1 MSIVTVRDFAGSEEA
16 SGVSTRGIELFAW
29 VRAGGRALGPCV
41 LAMRLLLRLPSGGS
55 SASLCARSRPWRIRA
70 TAELIGLDAVPL
82 RYAQRHRLLS
92 LRRAGSRKADLA
104 HANLT
109 PWSNG

>member
-1 MSIVTVRDFAGSEEA
+1 
-16 SGVSTRGIELFAW
+16 
-29 VRAGGRALGPCV
+29 
-41 LAMRLLLRLPSGGS
+41 MRLLLRIPSGGS

-70 TAELIGLDAVPL
+70 TAELDPLAVPL
-82 RYAQRHRLLS
+82 RYAQRHRLLC
-92 LRRAGSRKADLA
+92 LRRAGSRKADQA